1 MLGDL
6 ANDLPNGSQYI
17 VGDFRVVVVSSHGLG
32 TGLGR
37 CKLMTLDDDT
47 IADTSRGEMRAVILD
62 RNGPIESPRVGELD
76 PPEAGP
82 DDMLVRVRAASV
94 NPADLKVVTGK
105 DGAAFI
111 HAKRF
116 PMAIG
121 YDFSG
126 VVEKVGANVRA
137 RSAGDEVFG
146 FLAYT
151 PSNGQGS
158 FAELVSVK
166 PDAVGIKPSG
176 LTHEQ
181 AAVSATAGVTAIQGL
196 RDKGRLEAGQRVLVN
211 GASGGVG
218 SFAVQIAK
226 QLGAEVWGTSSAAK
240 ASFVRRLGADEV
252 VDYRKTPLR
261 SLPMKFD
268 LVLDAASM
276 SSFQE
281 VRSLLEDGGAYVTL
295 LPSPSLFVAMLW
307 TLFSSKRCGFVMV
320 KSKAADLDQLAHWL
334 AAGNVRPSIERTYDL
349 SEVTEAL
356 AAQQSG
362 RVQGKLAIR
371 VQERSP

>member
-1 MLGDL
+1 
-6 ANDLPNGSQYI
+6 
-17 VGDFRVVVVSSHGLG
+17 
-32 TGLGR
+32 
-37 CKLMTLDDDT
+37 
-47 IADTSRGEMRAVILD
+47 MRAVILD
-62 RNGPIESPRVGELD
+62 RNGPIESLRVGELD

-181 AAVSATAGVTAIQGL
+181 AAVSATAGVTAIQG
-196 RDKGRLEAGQRVLVN
+196 
-211 GASGGVG
+211 
-218 SFAVQIAK
+218 
-226 QLGAEVWGTSSAAK
+226 
-240 ASFVRRLGADEV
+240 
-252 VDYRKTPLR
+252 
-261 SLPMKFD
+261 
-268 LVLDAASM
+268 
-276 SSFQE
+276 
-281 VRSLLEDGGAYVTL
+281 
-295 LPSPSLFVAMLW
+295 
-307 TLFSSKRCGFVMV
+307 
-320 KSKAADLDQLAHWL
+320 
-334 AAGNVRPSIERTYDL
+334 
-349 SEVTEAL
+349 
-356 AAQQSG
+356 
-362 RVQGKLAIR
+362 
-371 VQERSP
+371 